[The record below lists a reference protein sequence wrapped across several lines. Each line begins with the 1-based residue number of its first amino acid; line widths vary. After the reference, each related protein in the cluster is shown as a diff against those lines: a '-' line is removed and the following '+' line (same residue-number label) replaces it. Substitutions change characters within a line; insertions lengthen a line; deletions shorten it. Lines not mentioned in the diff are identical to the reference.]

1 MLSPI
6 SRVFACGLVLAA
18 FLSACGTQPA
28 TLADTQTVQTT
39 ESGTKRGNSVLRLG
53 GVASVQK
60 FNLTEKMDINK
71 LQNFAA
77 KKRDAQPSQQQAE
90 DAATVV
96 GLYNTLLS
104 AESAAAKLNLQ
115 FSMSDSPV
123 EDGIFLFKV
132 ESDQKQQL
140 HFEMYDEEGYQL
152 AAQNQLELEKGANY
166 KALNVRDL
174 ANGSYLIK
182 IQNKEGA
189 AFMQKV
195 NIQGK

>member
-1 MLSPI
+1 MLTQI
-6 SRVFACGLVLAA
+6 SKTLTCGLVLAA
-18 FLSACGTQPA
+18 FLAACGTQPA
-28 TLADTQTVQTT
+28 TLADVQTASSSET
-39 ESGTKRGNSVLRLG
+39 TNNRGGSVLKMG

-60 FNLTEKMDINK
+60 FNLSEKMDVSK
-71 LQNFAA
+71 LQSFATQ
-77 KKRDAQPSQQQAE
+77 KRAALVSQQEAE

-96 GLYNTLLS
+96 GLYNTLLAS
-104 AESAAAKLNLQ
+104 ENAAAKLNLQ

-123 EDGIFLFKV
+123 EDGVFLFKV
-132 ESDQKQQL
+132 ESEQKQQL

-174 ANGSYLIK
+174 SNGSYLIK
-182 IQNKEGA
+182 IQDKSGA
-189 AFMQKV
+189 AFIQKV

>member
-1 MLSPI
+1 MLSKI
-6 SRVFACGLVLAA
+6 SRTFAYGLALSTFLA
-18 FLSACGTQPA
+18 ACGTQPA

-39 ESGTKRGNSVLRLG
+39 ESSTKRGNSVLRLG

-60 FNLTEKMDINK
+60 FNLTEKMDVSK

-77 KKRDAQPSQQQAE
+77 KKRETQPSEQQAE

-96 GLYNTLLS
+96 GLYNTLLA

-123 EDGIFLFKV
+123 EDGVFLFKV